1 MTPGCDSRGRNDL
14 RGRGGPSEGRW
25 AGCGSPT
32 SPTMQSSMAPSQV
45 VLGGRKVAI
54 RRPRVRCAGAEL
66 RIQRGALHLP
76 EKWTPKPGQRL
87 KWNLHRVSGR
97 RAEAGC
103 AEVHHIWRP
112 PTK

>member
-1 MTPGCDSRGRNDL
+1 MQRTIIIVGFVVFLGVSN
-14 RGRGGPSEGRW
+14 
-25 AGCGSPT
+25 GCGMSYEERERTREAERRLYSAVREQTLADFAERHHATP
-32 SPTMQSSMAPSQV
+32 
-45 VLGGRKVAI
+45 VL
-54 RRPRVRCAGAEL
+54 
-66 RIQRGALHLP
+66 LP
-76 EKWTPKPGQRL
+76 KKWTPKPGQRL